1 MPHCCAYGC
10 NNESKKRKEKG
21 KVEKKVT
28 FHQIPSNDKKELR
41 KKWLVAIG
49 RAIENLPKCP
59 YLCSDHFDLSC
70 FDERVDLQNQLLGGS
85 KRKLKKDA
93 VPTSFSHKPAPK
105 ARVTS
110 VARAARAAK
119 RKHQEVRKTYDF
131 VKKNVFEVKESFF
144 DHFKRLT

>member
-1 MPHCCAYGC
+1 MGATMSQETEG
-10 NNESKKRKEKG
+10 KRKG
-21 KVEKKVT
+21 RKKVT
-28 FHQIPSNDKKELR
+28 FHRIPGNDKKELR

-49 RAIENLPKCP
+49 RPIENLPKCP

-70 FDERVDLQNQLLGGS
+70 FDESVDLQNQLLGGS
-85 KRKLKKDA
+85 KRKLKNDA
-93 VPTSFSHKPAPK
+93 VPTSFSHKPTPK

-110 VARAARAAK
+110 VARAAK

-131 VKKNVFEVKESFF
+131 VKNNVFEVNESFF

>member
-1 MPHCCAYGC
+1 MPHCCAYGR
-10 NNESKKRKEKG
+10 NNESKKQKEYG

-28 FHQIPSNDKKELR
+28 FHRIPGDHKKELR

-49 RAIENLPKCP
+49 RPIENLPKCP

-70 FDERVDLQNQLLGGS
+70 FDESVDLQNQLLGGS
-85 KRKLKKDA
+85 KRKLKKDC
-93 VPTSFSHKPAPK
+93 VPTIFSHKPVPK

-110 VARAARAAK
+110 VARATK

-131 VKKNVFEVKESFF
+131 VKNNVFEVTERFF
-144 DHFKRLT
+144 DQ